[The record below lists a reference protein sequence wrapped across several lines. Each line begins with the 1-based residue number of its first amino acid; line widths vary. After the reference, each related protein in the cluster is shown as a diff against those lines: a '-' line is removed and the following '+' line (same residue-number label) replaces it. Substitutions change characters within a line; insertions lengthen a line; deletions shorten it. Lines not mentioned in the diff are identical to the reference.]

1 MSRAPLLLV
10 LGATGCAGRGVVEA
24 AVAAGRAVLAVA
36 EDAAALQAL
45 RQQYPQ
51 ADLGV
56 LAMPLRSDGDAA
68 ALAEAV
74 RNGGRRLQAVIAT
87 IGGESASG
95 RLLDQPAEVLRNT
108 LDQDLLPHLVA
119 ARHLFP
125 LLPAS
130 QHTRY
135 LLVGGPGGGYPWA
148 GYGHRSIAAAAL
160 RMLARVLHEEAR
172 REGIRVQLLSVDAP
186 LRGADGDVHACA
198 EWPQAAAVGRR
209 ALALLE
215 REAPARG
222 GVPAIVDYAASAALT
237 SSKVEV
243 ASSPPIRTLP
253 PAVRAADAALR
264 AAPDV
269 PARDLQDARDLL
281 DTFRSFPHPGHRH
294 DEHS

>member
-1 MSRAPLLLV
+1 MSPVLLV

-45 RQQYPQ
+45 RQQHAR

-56 LAMPLRSDGDAA
+56 LAALLRSDGDAA

-74 RNGGRRLQAVIAT
+74 RRRGRRLEAVVAA
-87 IGGESASG
+87 IGGEGACG
-95 RLLDQPAEVLRNT
+95 RLLDQPAEVLRST
-108 LDQDLLPHLVA
+108 LDRDLLPHLVA

-130 QHTRY
+130 QRTRY
-135 LLVGGPGGGYPWA
+135 LLVGGPGGSYPWA

-172 REGIRVQLLSVDAP
+172 REGVRVQLLSVDAP
-186 LRGADGDVHACA
+186 LRGADDDVHACA

-215 REAPARG
+215 RDPPVRG
-222 GVPAIVDYAASAALT
+222 GLPAIVDYAASAALT
-237 SSKVEV
+237 SSEVEV
-243 ASSPPIRTLP
+243 ASSAPARSAP
-253 PAVRAADAALR
+253 PAVRAAEVASR
-264 AAPDV
+264 TAPDV

-281 DTFRSFPHPGHRH
+281 DTLRSLPHPGHRH